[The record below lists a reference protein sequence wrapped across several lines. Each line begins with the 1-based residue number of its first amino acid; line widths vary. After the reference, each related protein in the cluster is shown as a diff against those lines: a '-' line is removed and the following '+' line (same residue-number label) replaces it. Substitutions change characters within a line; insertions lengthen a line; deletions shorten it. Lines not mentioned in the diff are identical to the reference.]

1 MKKFFVSLIVI
12 ISFLSSISICV
23 ADEIIMLGAG
33 QAATENILKPIKE
46 PFEKAAKI
54 WLYFVPYGP
63 NGPKVA
69 LMELEKGRFDA
80 VLAGLSFE
88 DWINFMETEG
98 TDVKNLAVLQHV
110 TVGKDKIKVLINK
123 DNPVSE
129 LTKEQ
134 LKGIFT
140 GKITNWKDVGG
151 KDIHITVVWTKLL
164 GGNYLFTK
172 TILDGQPLIKN
183 VTEVATSV
191 DARQTIMS
199 KPEAIGLGPLAI
211 VSPSIKSPKTPEVS
225 RPITLITKGKPSPN
239 VQKLIDF
246 IKGEGQKYIKQ

>member
-1 MKKFFVSLIVI
+1 MKKFLVSLIVI
-12 ISFLSSISICV
+12 ISFLASISICV
-23 ADEIIMLGAG
+23 ADEIIMLGAR

-63 NGPKVA
+63 KVA
-69 LMELEKGRFDA
+69 LMKLEKDKFDA
-80 VLAGLSFE
+80 VLAALSFE

-110 TVGKDKIKVLINK
+110 TIGKDKIKVLINK

-140 GKITNWKDVGG
+140 GQITNWKDVGG

-164 GGNYLFTK
+164 GGNYLFIK